1 MFTLFLNKSTRSTV
15 TTVLLLNKDLTTSS
29 SYHCVKFDQGVGMR
43 FTISREKLQEGLAAV
58 GPSIPAKTTL
68 PVLANILLETTERG
82 IRLSG
87 TDLDIAV
94 STEVSADV
102 ETPGAITIPAKKLS
116 EIARELPP
124 APVKIA
130 AMGEQ
135 RITLECGRSKFKL
148 LGLPRDEFPT
158 FPQVRFQESWRV
170 RSGDLQKLISHTAFA
185 VSTEES
191 RPILN
196 GVLWEL
202 RPERMRMVATN
213 GHRLARMDLPI
224 SSAAAPGGDLIVPP
238 KALEQVRRLFPAEEE
253 LEIAQGDNHLGFRSP
268 FTAVFT
274 RLIEGPYP
282 NYEQV
287 IPRDNDRIAISDK
300 VALVSALK
308 RMSVIASDQTHR
320 IRLSFN
326 SGLLRF
332 SVQTPDLGE
341 AQDELPIRFTGD
353 QIDIG
358 FNANYLLE
366 ILRYIPTEEVRLTL
380 KAPERAATVEP
391 EGWSDPASY
400 LCLVMPLRL
409 MD

>member
-1 MFTLFLNKSTRSTV
+1 
-15 TTVLLLNKDLTTSS
+15 
-29 SYHCVKFDQGVGMR
+29 MR
-43 FTISREKLQEGLAAV
+43 FTISREKLQEGLTAVAA
-58 GPSIPAKTTL
+58 SIPAKTTL
-68 PVLANILLETTERG
+68 PVLANILVETTERG

-94 STEVSADV
+94 STEVVADV
-102 ETPGAITIPAKKLS
+102 ETAGAITIPAKKLT
-116 EIARELPP
+116 EITRELPP
-124 APVKIA
+124 SPVKIGA
-130 AMGEQ
+130 AGEQ
-135 RITLECGRSKFKL
+135 RVTLECGRSRFKL

-158 FPQVRFQESWRV
+158 FPTVRFNESWRI
-170 RSGDLQKLISHTAFA
+170 RSGDLQKLIGHTAFA

-202 RPERMRMVATN
+202 RPDEMRMVATN
-213 GHRLARMDLPI
+213 GHRLAKMQVPI
-224 SSAAAPGGDLIVPP
+224 ESTSAGGSKPPSSDLIVPP
-238 KALEQVRRLFPAEEE
+238 KALEQIRRLFPAEEE
-253 LEIAQGDNHLGFRSP
+253 LEIARGDNHLGFRSP
-268 FTAVFT
+268 VTSVFT

-287 IPRDNDRIAISDK
+287 IPKDNDRIA
-300 VALVSALK
+300 VADRIALAGALK

-326 SGLLRF
+326 AGMVKF

-341 AQDELPIRFTGD
+341 AQDELPVRYTGD
-353 QIDIG
+353 PFDIG

-366 ILRYIPTEEVRLTL
+366 ILKFIPTDEVKLTF
-380 KAPERAATVEP
+380 KAPERAATLEP
-391 EGWSDPASY
+391 EQWDDSAKY

-409 MD
+409 VD

>member
-1 MFTLFLNKSTRSTV
+1 
-15 TTVLLLNKDLTTSS
+15 
-29 SYHCVKFDQGVGMR
+29 MR

-58 GPSIPAKTTL
+58 AASIPAKTTL
-68 PVLANILLETTERG
+68 PVLANILVEASEKG

-94 STEVSADV
+94 STEVAADV
-102 ETPGAITIPAKKLS
+102 ETVGAITIPAKKLS

-124 APVKIA
+124 SPVKIA
-130 AMGEQ
+130 AAGEQ
-135 RITLECGRSKFKL
+135 RITLDCGRSHFKI
-148 LGLPRDEFPT
+148 LGLPKDEFPT
-158 FPQVRFQESWRV
+158 FPVVRFDDSWRI
-170 RSGDLQKLISHTAFA
+170 RSGDLQKLIAHTSFA

-202 RPERMRMVATN
+202 KPNSMRMVATN
-213 GHRLARMDLPI
+213 GHRLAKMDIPI
-224 SSAAAPGGDLIVPP
+224 KASGAPAADLIVPP
-238 KALEQVRRLFPAEEE
+238 KALEQIRRLFPADEE
-253 LEIAQGDNHLGFRSP
+253 LEIARGENHLGFRSP
-268 FTAVFT
+268 FTAVYT

-282 NYEQV
+282 NYDQV
-287 IPRDNDRIAISDK
+287 IPKDNDRVAIADK
-300 VALVSALK
+300 VALISALK

-326 SGLLRF
+326 SGILRF

-341 AQDELPIRFTGD
+341 ATDELSIRYTGD
-353 QIDIG
+353 QLDIG
-358 FNANYLLE
+358 FNGSYLLE
-366 ILRYIPTEEVRLTL
+366 ILRYVPTEEVRLTF

-391 EGWSDPASY
+391 EGWNDPAAY

-409 MD
+409 VD

>member
-1 MFTLFLNKSTRSTV
+1 
-15 TTVLLLNKDLTTSS
+15 
-29 SYHCVKFDQGVGMR
+29 MR
-43 FTISREKLQEGLAAV
+43 FTISREKLQEGLTAV
-58 GPSIPAKTTL
+58 TATIPAKTTL
-68 PVLANILLETTERG
+68 PVLANILVETTERG

-94 STEVSADV
+94 STEVAADV
-102 ETPGAITIPAKKLS
+102 EATGAITIPAKKLS

-124 APVKIA
+124 SPVKIA
-130 AMGEQ
+130 AAGEQ
-135 RITLECGRSKFKL
+135 RITLDCGRSHFKI
-148 LGLPRDEFPT
+148 LGLPKDEFPS
-158 FPQVRFQESWRV
+158 FPAVRFSESWRI
-170 RSGDLQKLISHTAFA
+170 RSGELQKLISHTSFA

-202 RPERMRMVATN
+202 RPEMMRMVATN
-213 GHRLARMDLPI
+213 GHRLAKMELPI
-224 SSAAAPGGDLIVPP
+224 KTASAPSSDLIVPP
-238 KALEQVRRLFPAEEE
+238 KALEQVRRLFPEDEE
-253 LEIAQGDNHLGFRSP
+253 LEIARGENHLGFRSP
-268 FTAVFT
+268 FTSVFT

-282 NYEQV
+282 PYDQV
-287 IPRDNDRIAISDK
+287 IPRDNNRIAIADRA
-300 VALVSALK
+300 ALMSALR

-326 SGLLRF
+326 SALVRF

-341 AQDELPIRFTGD
+341 ATDELPIRFTGD
-353 QIDIG
+353 PLDIG

-366 ILRYIPTEEVRLTL
+366 ILRYIPTEEVKLTF
-380 KAPERAATVEP
+380 KAPERAATLEP

-409 MD
+409 LD

>member
-1 MFTLFLNKSTRSTV
+1 
-15 TTVLLLNKDLTTSS
+15 
-29 SYHCVKFDQGVGMR
+29 MR

-58 GPSIPAKTTL
+58 AASIPAKTTL
-68 PVLANILLETTERG
+68 PVLANILVETTDKG

-94 STEVSADV
+94 STEVTADV
-102 ETPGAITIPAKKLS
+102 EASGGITIPAKKLS

-124 APVKIA
+124 SPVRIA
-130 AMGEQ
+130 AAGEQ
-135 RITLECGRSKFKL
+135 RITLDCGRSHFKI
-148 LGLPRDEFPT
+148 LGLPKDEFPS
-158 FPQVRFQESWRV
+158 FPVVQFKDSWRI

-202 RPERMRMVATN
+202 HPESMRMVATN
-213 GHRLARMDLPI
+213 GHRLAKMELGIKASGAP
-224 SSAAAPGGDLIVPP
+224 SSDLIVPP
-238 KALEQVRRLFPAEEE
+238 KALEQVRRLFPADEE
-253 LEIAQGDNHLGFRSP
+253 LEIARGENHLGFRSP

-282 NYEQV
+282 NYDQV
-287 IPRDNDRIAISDK
+287 IPKDNDRVAIADK
-300 VALVSALK
+300 IALTSALK

-326 SGLLRF
+326 AGMLRF

-341 AQDELPIRFTGD
+341 ATDELAVRYNGD
-353 QIDIG
+353 PLDIG
-358 FNANYLLE
+358 FNASYLLE
-366 ILRYIPTEEVRLTL
+366 ILRYIPTEEVRLTF

-391 EGWSDPASY
+391 EGWKDPSSY

-409 MD
+409 VD

>member
-1 MFTLFLNKSTRSTV
+1 
-15 TTVLLLNKDLTTSS
+15 
-29 SYHCVKFDQGVGMR
+29 MR
-43 FTISREKLQEGLAAV
+43 FTISREKLQEGLTAV
-58 GPSIPAKTTL
+58 TATIPAKTTL
-68 PVLANILLETTERG
+68 PVLANILVETTEKG

-94 STEVSADV
+94 STEVAADI
-102 ETPGAITIPAKKLS
+102 ETSGAITIPAKKLS

-124 APVKIA
+124 SPVKIA
-130 AMGEQ
+130 AVGEQ
-135 RITLECGRSKFKL
+135 RVTLDCGRSHFKI
-148 LGLPRDEFPT
+148 LGLPRDEFPS
-158 FPQVRFQESWRV
+158 FPAVRFSESWRV
-170 RSGDLQKLISHTAFA
+170 RSGELQKLITHTSFA

-202 RPERMRMVATN
+202 RPEMMRMVATN
-213 GHRLARMDLPI
+213 GHRLAKMELPI
-224 SSAAAPGGDLIVPP
+224 KTAADPSSDLIVPP
-238 KALEQVRRLFPAEEE
+238 KALEQVRRLFPEDEE
-253 LEIAQGDNHLGFRSP
+253 LEIARGENHLGFRSP
-268 FTAVFT
+268 FTSVFT

-282 NYEQV
+282 PYDQV
-287 IPRDNDRIAISDK
+287 IPRDNNRIA
-300 VALVSALK
+300 VADRAALTGALR

-326 SGLLRF
+326 AALVRF

-341 AQDELPIRFTGD
+341 ATDELPIRFTGD
-353 QIDIG
+353 PLDIG

-366 ILRYIPTEEVRLTL
+366 ILRYMPTEEVKLTF
-380 KAPERAATVEP
+380 KAPERAATLEP

-409 MD
+409 LD